1 MDEID
6 RRLEGVSENPNLD
19 EIERRL
25 EGVSE
30 NPNLD
35 EIERRLEGG
44 KNCDTPRKI
53 SIMKHDLFPLINRL
67 IDNNYRNI
75 KSSLLLSKYL
85 IGNNNIN
92 VKFWNFVFKKLPIYK
107 NIVIRDKFSKYDL
120 RKNSI

>member
-1 MDEID
+1 
-6 RRLEGVSENPNLD
+6 
-19 EIERRL
+19 
-25 EGVSE
+25 
-30 NPNLD
+30 
-35 EIERRLEGG
+35 
-44 KNCDTPRKI
+44 
-53 SIMKHDLFPLINRL
+53 MKQDLFPLINRL

-92 VKFWNFVFKKLPIYK
+92 VKVWNFVFKKLPIYK